1 MILRFFRNFLL
12 IKNIILANE
21 FKKTLM
27 KKTYLLWFAFLA
39 LLLVGCRNENFNP
52 NDANSNQQTLKFR
65 VVPKSSI
72 PGVINELQAK
82 TANFIV
88 SLKASS
94 ASGKSETIFGEV
106 KTDFVV
112 ETDNN
117 GSIYYNFPVVPAD
130 STPDIYNMEVKVSD
144 GTYTSK
150 IVRYSPSE
158 DWLTNDPNNFLLFSG
173 NISTY
178 TLDGTQQ
185 TSMSMVNGSGG
196 CSGNPGGGGGP
207 SGPGGTNGPGDTGG
221 GGGGNWPNT
230 GDTGGS
236 TGGGTGGTGGNGCG
250 NYQFSHYSYS
260 QNPVTGERYITGE
273 VWINLCGETQHVFYG
288 GSNKGN
294 CNGLG
299 SGTVSIPLLN
309 DPCGKI
315 KTSTNDAKYQSNITA
330 LHGKTSDS
338 YESGFRLGS
347 PVAGSGQTG
356 TQNQILQNAPGTN
369 QVDMKIFSN
378 TFALMHSHYD
388 GLFPIFSP
396 GDILLFNQWV
406 VWANSWNAVA
416 TNTPKIPINNLT
428 LTLVTSNGNYLL
440 AFDGTTATALPA
452 YTPEQFDDLNDKYIT
467 KYLDNAHTNGN
478 FDMSKVEQEFLK
490 FVKDKMN
497 MAGLKLYR
505 VKSDGNYEISSTNLA
520 GVKCP

>member
-1 MILRFFRNFLL
+1 MRKNYLMWFVILTFL
-12 IKNIILANE
+12 II
-21 FKKTLM
+21 
-27 KKTYLLWFAFLA
+27 
-39 LLLVGCRNENFNP
+39 GCRNDNFN
-52 NDANSNQQTLKFR
+52 ANETSNNQQALKFR

-112 ETDNN
+112 ETTNN

-130 STPDIYNMEVKVSD
+130 STPDIYNLEVKVSD

-158 DWLTNDPNNFLLFSG
+158 DWLTNDPNDFLFFSG

-207 SGPGGTNGPGDTGG
+207 SGPGGTNGPGNTGG

-230 GDTGGS
+230 GDTGGP
-236 TGGGTGGTGGNGCG
+236 TGGTGGNGCG
-250 NYQFSHYSYS
+250 VYQLSHYTYS

-294 CNGLG
+294 CNGVG

-309 DPCGKI
+309 DPCTKI
-315 KTSTNDAKYQSNITA
+315 KAKFADTKFKAKYDNINKPDVFGLDHEKGTFERYPP
-330 LHGKTSDS
+330 KN
-338 YESGFRLGS
+338 SGLQPSFVDIENKIGTTDMSL
-347 PVAGSGQTG
+347 PDDKSGVSG
-356 TQNQILQNAPGTN
+356 
-369 QVDMKIFSN
+369 
-378 TFALMHSHYD
+378 LMHSHQD
-388 GLFPIFSP
+388 EDANGNHPIKIFSP
-396 GDILLFNQWV
+396 TDVRTFINILMPQ
-406 VWANSWNAVA
+406 ASSYTGSYMNAYS
-416 TNTPKIPINNLT
+416 I
-428 LTLVTSNGNYLL
+428 VTTSGGNYMLQYTKATWPGSINYETKEKWQTWYKDEYRKL
-440 AFDGTTATALPA
+440 INDEKLTQANVEKIFTQFIKEVTKIDGLEVYKVTETSSAKLE
-452 YTPEQFDDLNDKYIT
+452 Y
-467 KYLDNAHTNGN
+467 NGA
-478 FDMSKVEQEFLK
+478 DQP
-490 FVKDKMN
+490 
-497 MAGLKLYR
+497 
-505 VKSDGNYEISSTNLA
+505 VKSTP
-520 GVKCP
+520 CP